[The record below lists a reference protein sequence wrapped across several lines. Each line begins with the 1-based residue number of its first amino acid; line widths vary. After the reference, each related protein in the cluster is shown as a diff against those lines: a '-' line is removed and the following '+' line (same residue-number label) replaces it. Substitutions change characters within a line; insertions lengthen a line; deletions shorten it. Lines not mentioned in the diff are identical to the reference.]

1 MQVRRRDVVL
11 ALYPFAAGRGG
22 SRRLALVVC

>member
-1 MQVRRRDVVL
+1 MQVRRGAVVL

-22 SRRLALVVC
+22 SRRPVLVVC